1 MNIYMQIRS
10 TSELLPFN
18 FPHQSWGGGS
28 NTYELVFSGY
38 EDDPREL
45 WEIEDVRQK
54 LLIKIGQMLSAGL
67 TYKSF
72 GQDTVNLMV
81 LSALSIANKTP
92 DIEDGMYPVKVPG
105 GFITTC
111 FLACQDSYED
121 FLKNDQ

>member
-18 FPHQSWGGGS
+18 LPHPGWGGGS

-45 WEIEDVRQK
+45 WEIEDVRHK
-54 LLIKIGQMLSAGL
+54 LVIKIGQMLCAGL

-72 GQDTVNLMV
+72 GQDTVSLMV
-81 LSALSIANKTP
+81 LSALSIANEPP
-92 DIEDGMYPVKVPG
+92 DIEDGMYPVKVPRA
-105 GFITTC
+105 FITTC